1 MTKVKVPPE
10 LIEALSAERGF
21 SLLIRG
27 APGTGKT
34 MLALEMIHLFGDANA
49 IYLSTRVSPSSLH
62 EQFPWLGESI
72 PPVNVIDTTKLYVSA
87 DIIPGIQSFPDTI
100 YSRLGKIKKP
110 ATVVIDSWEA
120 ITAQIER
127 EREKI
132 DALAAA
138 VTELARHEEINLI
151 LVSEKFGISP
161 ITLDYMVD
169 GVVTLS
175 SLTMDHRNARELELE
190 KLRGVRI
197 NQPRYPFT
205 LEGGRF
211 QCIEPFKR
219 KSVGKKLR
227 VAPVQNTETHIS
239 TGNEEMDTIL
249 GGGFERGS
257 FNVIEMGDDMSIWGY
272 QLIAIHMLIN
282 SIAQK
287 NHCICLPCCGWDE
300 RHLRQQLL
308 PFVSEE
314 DYMKY
319 MTVFEIAPAKREY
332 EVSENVRFL
341 EGKSIELDWGVI
353 RSFVSELE
361 PPVLTSIGTDML
373 EHPYQLKEKG
383 KLGTMVKWLSCVMTD
398 TRAAG
403 NVVVLGVN
411 PKLELCGELTH
422 LSTTYLKLAEL
433 DTTIVLYGVR
443 PATGLHCLET
453 IVADNR
459 IKLGLT
465 PYV

>member
-1 MTKVKVPPE
+1 MTKAKIPPE
-10 LIEALSAERGF
+10 LVDAMSGGKGY

-34 MLALEMIHLFGDANA
+34 MLALELIRSFGSPNA
-49 IYLSTRVSPSSLH
+49 VYLSTRVSPSSLY

-72 PPVNVIDTTKLYVSA
+72 PPIDVIDATKLYVSS

-127 EREKI
+127 EKEKI
-132 DALAAA
+132 DSLAAA
-138 VTELARHEEINLI
+138 VTELARHEEMNLI

-161 ITLDYMVD
+161 TTLDYMVD
-169 GVVTLS
+169 GVVTLNR
-175 SLTMDHRNARELELE
+175 LTIDHRNARELELE

-197 NQPRYPFT
+197 NQPRYPFS

-211 QCIEPFKR
+211 QYIEPFKR
-219 KSVGKKLR
+219 KRVGRKLR
-227 VAPVQNTETHIS
+227 VQPVQNTETHIS

-272 QLIAIHMLIN
+272 QSIVIHMLIN
-282 SIAQK
+282 CIVQK

-300 RHLRQQLL
+300 RHLRAQLL
-308 PFVSEE
+308 PFVSKE

-319 MTVFEIAPAKREY
+319 MTVFEIGPAKREY
-332 EVSENVRFL
+332 EISENVKFL
-341 EGKSIELDWGVI
+341 EGKSIELDWGII
-353 RSFVSELE
+353 RSFVSQLE
-361 PPVLTSIGTDML
+361 PPVLSSIGTDTL

-433 DTTIVLYGVR
+433 DSTVVLYGVR

-453 IVADNR
+453 IIADDS

>member
-1 MTKVKVPPE
+1 MTIAKIPPE
-10 LIEALSAERGF
+10 LVDAMSGGKGY

-34 MLALEMIHLFGDANA
+34 MLALELIRAFGSSNA
-49 IYLSTRVSPSSLH
+49 VYLSTRVSPSSLY
-62 EQFPWLGESI
+62 EQFPWLGEST
-72 PPVNVIDTTKLYVSA
+72 PPIDVIDATKLYISA

-100 YSRLGKIKKP
+100 YSRLGKVKKP

-127 EREKI
+127 EKEKI
-132 DALAAA
+132 ESLAAA
-138 VTELARHEEINLI
+138 VTELARHDEMNLI

-161 ITLDYMVD
+161 TTLDYMVD
-169 GVVTLS
+169 GVVTLRR
-175 SLTMDHRNARELELE
+175 LTLDHRTARELELE

-197 NQPRYPFT
+197 NQSKYPFS

-211 QCIEPFKR
+211 QYIEPFKR
-219 KSVGKKLR
+219 KSVRRKLR
-227 VAPVQNTETHIS
+227 VQPLQNSETHIS
-239 TGNEEMDTIL
+239 TGSAEMDTLL

-272 QLIAIHMLIN
+272 QSIVIHMLIN
-282 SIAQK
+282 CIAQK

-300 RHLRQQLL
+300 RHLRAQLL

-319 MTVFEIAPAKREY
+319 MTVFEIGPAKRES
-332 EVSENVRFL
+332 EKSENVRFL
-341 EGKSIELDWGVI
+341 EGKSIELDWGII
-353 RSFVSELE
+353 RSFVSQLE
-361 PPVLTSIGTDML
+361 PPVFTAIGADTL

-403 NVVVLGVN
+403 NVVVIGVN

-433 DTTIVLYGVR
+433 DTTVVLYGVR

-453 IVADNR
+453 IIADDS